1 MRAIAICLM
10 FLFTVPQSGD
20 ARTVFY
26 DPLLSDGEGS
36 NSGAKSGSLIK
47 VLRDF
52 GDTGAVAAA
61 LPENTLSDPTLQA
74 VKAITLIS
82 AGDIQGAVDTLE
94 SLPETRDTQWGKIA
108 EAMILRASG
117 ELDAARNLIEGVLA
131 LDAGNAYAHNVS
143 GTIAATAQEWTTA
156 TDSFANA
163 VRLGSQSALYHAN
176 LGTSQRAMGDFAN
189 ASVTLSKALE
199 LNPQSCAAAVGR
211 ADLFA
216 LQSNFAAAERDLEQ
230 CLATPKPL
238 PLAAARLVE
247 IKIESGALD
256 DAYASLTRHETLIG
270 QEAPALL
277 AEIALRQGR
286 SDVARAALQKANTLP
301 DETRVLNQAYSL
313 IIEARDAEAKTLMSN
328 VASATPATEA
338 LTAGLS
344 VILGNPL
351 GNEIMADDGLMH
363 VFAALDPG
371 QRTASDRA
379 MSLSGAVDVVPGFQA
394 NGLPTQTAMATTDPV
409 VRAALARGFLLLAR
423 DLYSPAAEAFQVA
436 ENHINSAPDA
446 SDALALAAYL
456 HASAL
461 SLANDNLGA
470 EQALKRSIAAA
481 PEFKSGQF
489 FLGELLAGQGRFEEA
504 LPAYR
509 AAHETLPSAAT
520 ILRVGMAAEAAG
532 SGEIAEAAY
541 RELITF
547 LPNSHI
553 GYNQLAWLLVSNA
566 RNLSEA
572 RSLAERALEIA
583 PDDPAVKDTLGWTLF
598 QLGDPASALPLLRE
612 AHKTGTSASAPLI
625 AYHLANV
632 ENAMGNGDRARDLLD
647 ELLSYGE
654 MAFVFSQDAQ
664 NLRMRLN

>member
-143 GTIAATAQEWTTA
+143 GTIAATAQEWATA

-270 QEAPALL
+270 KEAPALL

-328 VASATPATEA
+328 VASE
-338 LTAGLS
+338 
-344 VILGNPL
+344 
-351 GNEIMADDGLMH
+351 
-363 VFAALDPG
+363 
-371 QRTASDRA
+371 
-379 MSLSGAVDVVPGFQA
+379 
-394 NGLPTQTAMATTDPV
+394 
-409 VRAALARGFLLLAR
+409 
-423 DLYSPAAEAFQVA
+423 
-436 ENHINSAPDA
+436 
-446 SDALALAAYL
+446 
-456 HASAL
+456 
-461 SLANDNLGA
+461 
-470 EQALKRSIAAA
+470 
-481 PEFKSGQF
+481 
-489 FLGELLAGQGRFEEA
+489 
-504 LPAYR
+504 
-509 AAHETLPSAAT
+509 